1 MDAGFL
7 VAMVGRK
14 HSARDDKRDRN
25 ALRTV
30 PENGDESD
38 ATRTTARKGPCQ
50 GVALG
55 LASHEGDLRARRT
68 DIGQDRLPY
77 RFYNN
82 RLFHKVD
89 YATFL
94 QIAIYSDLDAALALF
109 GTCRATAVM
118 LACEELWTALR
129 DHICTETWIARCNK
143 TVSCS
148 DFVRDLQQP
157 LTLEEA
163 RSCVHIVRNVRLKA
177 QPVIYVQ
184 TKPICVDVII
194 LKPPPLSWCIII
206 EETDFGFGPI
216 TWMRSDIC
224 PPKEKT
230 TAIFIVHFVI
240 TAGSQVV
247 PWIDSFSPH

>member
-1 MDAGFL
+1 MDAGFRGT
-7 VAMVGRK
+7 MVGRE
-14 HSARDDKRDRN
+14 HSARDDKRNRS

-30 PENGDESD
+30 PENVDESD
-38 ATRTTARKGPCQ
+38 ATRTTTRKGSCQ
-50 GVALG
+50 GVTLG
-55 LASHEGDLRARRT
+55 FASHEGDLRAGRT
-68 DIGQDRLPY
+68 DFGQNRLPY
-77 RFYNN
+77 RLHNN
-82 RLFHKVD
+82 SLLYKID

-94 QIAIYSDLDAALALF
+94 QIAIYSDLDAALAFF
-109 GTCRATAVM
+109 GTCSATAVM
-118 LACEELWTALR
+118 LACEELRTALR
-129 DHICTETWIARCNK
+129 DHICTATWIARCSNA
-143 TVSCS
+143 VSCS
-148 DFVRDLQQP
+148 DFVKDLQQP

-163 RSCVHIVRNVRLKA
+163 RSCVDIVRNVRLKA
-177 QPVIYVQ
+177 QPVVYVR

-206 EETDFGFGPI
+206 AETDFGFGPI

-230 TAIFIVHFVI
+230 TAVFVVHFVI